1 MGAKWL
7 EKLAIPKILS
17 FQRDTNY
24 LYRLTTLFAITKL
37 AEFLPTESFQRVI
50 IPAIVV
56 MASDKV
62 PNVRMNVAKTL
73 KECRKYVKDK
83 DVNVSILHYR

>member
-83 DVNVSILHYR
+83 DVNVSILHYQ

>member
-1 MGAKWL
+1 MGPKWL

-24 LYRLTTLFAITKL
+24 LYRLTTLFAISKL
-37 AEFLPTESFQRVI
+37 VEFMPTESFQRVI
-50 IPAIVV
+50 VPAIIV
-56 MASDKV
+56 MAQDKV

-83 DVNVSILHYR
+83 DVSVRGG